1 MGDMADAQRV
11 VLLSCRRFAA
21 RHEFSPFEGY
31 EPFRAALSPMAF
43 ISKQLSRDECLAQ
56 AEECRATIST
66 VCNGGTRIMLET
78 MAQRWD
84 RLAEEP
90 QRARA

>member
-1 MGDMADAQRV
+1 MGDMADPQRV
-11 VLLSCRRFAA
+11 VSLSCRSLAA
-21 RHEFSPFEGY
+21 RCELVPVECY
-31 EPFRAALSPMAF
+31 EPFRAASSPMTF
-43 ISKQLSRDECLAQ
+43 TSKQLSRDECLAQ
-56 AEECRATIST
+56 AEECRAMIST

-90 QRARA
+90 QRAPG